1 MCACTLMGCI
11 SGSFVSSAFRCVA
24 RLCVCVVSVA
34 AIGEGILKKLK
45 VDIKQVLRDNRHI
58 YDMYL
63 EPEKKL

>member
-1 MCACTLMGCI
+1 MCACMLMGYI
-11 SGSFVSSAFRCVA
+11 PFVSSAFGCVA
-24 RLCVCVVSVA
+24 RLCVRVVSVA
-34 AIGEGILKKLK
+34 AGEGILKKLE

>member
-1 MCACTLMGCI
+1 MCACMLMGCI

-24 RLCVCVVSVA
+24 RLCVRVASVA
-34 AIGEGILKKLK
+34 AGEGILKKLK